1 MNNPATDGTDSSTSS
16 PQKIRLAATI
26 LAVLALLAGLAIGL
40 MAFGASLGVW
50 LGLWDF
56 RRGFDLLRNA
66 NENGATIALICL
78 AATVVIF
85 VLTKRYHLQN
95 GFLLSSLAA
104 IGTVAAALAWYVP
117 ETYRPA
123 EGVVIPP
130 IHDITTDTNNPP
142 QFVDVLA
149 LRGPG
154 TNTVVYGTGPNMTP
168 ERLAELQTG
177 AYPDIQPLV
186 INAPQEEVF
195 NRALDAVQKLGWDVI
210 AVAPEAG
217 RIEATDTTFW
227 FRFKDDVVII
237 VSETPE
243 GAVVNA
249 RSVSR
254 VGVSDVGKNAERLRK
269 FFAELRGS

>member
-1 MNNPATDGTDSSTSS
+1 MNNLAADGTDPDIRA
-16 PQKIRLAATI
+16 PQKIRLTVTI

-40 MAFGASLGVW
+40 MAVAASLGVW
-50 LGLWDF
+50 VGLWDF
-56 RRGFDLLRNA
+56 RRGFELLRSA
-66 NENGATIALICL
+66 NENGKTIAMVCL
-78 AATVVIF
+78 AVTVVIF
-85 VLTKRYHLQN
+85 GLSKRFQLHN
-95 GFLLSSLAA
+95 GNLLSSLAA
-104 IGTVAAALAWYVP
+104 IGTIAAALAWYVP

-130 IHDITTDTNNPP
+130 IHDITTDTVNPP

-168 ERLAELQTG
+168 ERLAELQTQ
-177 AYPDIQPLV
+177 AYPDIQPVL
-186 INAPQEEVF
+186 INASPQEVF
-195 NRALDAVQKLGWDVI
+195 NQALSAVQRLGWDIV
-210 AVAPEAG
+210 AVAPEDG

-237 VSETPE
+237 VSEAPG

-254 VGVSDVGKNAERLRK
+254 VGVSDVGKNAERLRG

>member
-1 MNNPATDGTDSSTSS
+1 MNNVAADGSGSSAQ
-16 PQKIRLAATI
+16 QKIRLAATI

-56 RRGFDLLRNA
+56 RRGFDLLRMA
-66 NENGATIALICL
+66 NENGMTVALACL
-78 AATVVIF
+78 AATAGIF
-85 VLTKRYHLQN
+85 VLAKRFDLQN
-95 GFLLSSLAA
+95 GILLSTLAA
-104 IGTVAAALAWYVP
+104 IGTVVAALAWYVP

-130 IHDITTDTNNPP
+130 IHDITTDTVNPP

-168 ERLAELQTG
+168 ERLAELQTT
-177 AYPDIQPLV
+177 AYPDIKPLV
-186 INAPQEEVF
+186 INASQEEVF
-195 NRALDAVQKLGWDVI
+195 NRALDTVQKLGWEVVAI
-210 AVAPEAG
+210 APESG

-237 VSETPE
+237 VSEAPE

-254 VGVSDVGKNAERLRK
+254 VGVSDVGKNAERLRR
-269 FFAELRGS
+269 FFAELQSS

>member
-1 MNNPATDGTDSSTSS
+1 MNNLAADGTDSSA

-56 RRGFDLLRNA
+56 RRGFDLLRTA
-66 NENGATIALICL
+66 NENGMTVAMVCL

-85 VLTKRYHLQN
+85 VLAKRFNLQN
-95 GFLLSSLAA
+95 GVLLSSLAA
-104 IGTVAAALAWYVP
+104 IGTIFAALAWYVP

-130 IHDITTDTNNPP
+130 IHDITTDTAAPP

-168 ERLAELQTG
+168 ERLAELQTE

-186 INAPQEEVF
+186 ISASQEDVF
-195 NRALDAVQKLGWDVI
+195 NRALDAVQKLGWEVV
-210 AVAPEAG
+210 AVAPDDG

-254 VGVSDVGKNAERLRK
+254 VGVSDVGKNAERLRR
-269 FFAELRGS
+269 FFAELQGS

>member
-1 MNNPATDGTDSSTSS
+1 MNNHAADESGSSA

-26 LAVLALLAGLAIGL
+26 LAVLALLAGLTIGL

-56 RRGFDLLRNA
+56 RRGFDLLRMA
-66 NENGATIALICL
+66 NENGMTVALVCL
-78 AATVVIF
+78 AVTAGIF
-85 VLTKRYHLQN
+85 VLAKRFDLQN
-95 GFLLSSLAA
+95 GILLSTLAA
-104 IGTVAAALAWYVP
+104 IGTVVAALAWYVP

-130 IHDITTDTNNPP
+130 IHDITTDNVNPP

-168 ERLAELQTG
+168 ERLAELQTT
-177 AYPDIQPLV
+177 AYPDIKPLV
-186 INAPQEEVF
+186 INASQEEVF
-195 NRALDAVQKLGWDVI
+195 NRALDTVQKLGWEVVAI
-210 AVAPEAG
+210 APEDG

-237 VSETPE
+237 VSEAPE

-254 VGVSDVGKNAERLRK
+254 VGVSDVGKNAERLRR
-269 FFAELRGS
+269 FFVELQTS